1 MNFDKLIKRELV
13 AEFIPKVENEG
24 LNNFDAEITS
34 SSAAETI
41 VTKKQQEAVNLKQDQ
56 FNEFGF
62 SADAK

>member
-1 MNFDKLIKRELV
+1 LAHPFFKEMNFDKLIKRELV

-41 VTKKQQEAVNLKQDQ
+41 VTKKQ
-56 FNEFGF
+56 
-62 SADAK
+62 